1 MSQECPIC
9 RAHVEESP
17 RYPRYICDS
26 CAERV
31 TDAEGRRLK
40 LFQTGPFG
48 GYAAAYADNSE
59 TYDSNEVY
67 VNGVACWAEE
77 ARFGGIV
84 IQPR

>member
-9 RAHVEESP
+9 RSTVAESP
-17 RYPRYICDS
+17 RYPRYICNT
-26 CAERV
+26 CAARV
-31 TDAEGRRLK
+31 TDAEGRILT
-40 LFQTGPFG
+40 LFQASPDGE
-48 GYAAAYADNSE
+48 YAAAYADNSE

-84 IQPR
+84 IQAR